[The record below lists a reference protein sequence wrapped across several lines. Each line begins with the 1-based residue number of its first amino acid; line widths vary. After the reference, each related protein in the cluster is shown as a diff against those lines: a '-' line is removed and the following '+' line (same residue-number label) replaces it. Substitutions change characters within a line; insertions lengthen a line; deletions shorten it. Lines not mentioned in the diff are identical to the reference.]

1 MQDKA
6 ASNAVIQ
13 FAPFF
18 MVSINKVFANKHV
31 LVLYFGINF
40 LLP

>member
-1 MQDKA
+1 
-6 ASNAVIQ
+6 
-13 FAPFF
+13 
-18 MVSINKVFANKHV
+18 MVSTNKVFANKHV